1 MASYVEPILPAIA
14 KQVATT
20 GPIATANRIV
30 PNPKVPPSITPIIST
45 ETSKVILTLPIGTP
59 DTLCRP
65 VIHPSLGPGPRF
77 AVSYIEL
84 PIPTSMIPVEA
95 IRMEPKKLSG

>member
-1 MASYVEPILPAIA
+1 MD

-30 PNPKVPPSITPIIST
+30 PNPKVPPRITPMIST
-45 ETSKVILTLPIGTP
+45 ETSSVILTLPIGTP
-59 DTLCRP
+59 VTLCRP

-77 AVSYIEL
+77 EVRYIEL
-84 PIPTSMIPVEA
+84 PIPTRIIPEEA
-95 IRMEPKKLSG
+95 MRIEPKKLSG